1 METTA
6 WNILD
11 DILVIERRLTQK
23 DKEFI
28 IPHVYGQQ
36 IVQFIKIDGYWNE
49 PWETRGYWAKC
60 TKLDKKNLFL
70 KYEVNLPYNRN
81 IIANNGIL

>member
-1 METTA
+1 VETTA

-36 IVQFIKIDGYWNE
+36 IVQFIKIDGY
-49 PWETRGYWAKC
+49 
-60 TKLDKKNLFL
+60 
-70 KYEVNLPYNRN
+70 
-81 IIANNGIL
+81 